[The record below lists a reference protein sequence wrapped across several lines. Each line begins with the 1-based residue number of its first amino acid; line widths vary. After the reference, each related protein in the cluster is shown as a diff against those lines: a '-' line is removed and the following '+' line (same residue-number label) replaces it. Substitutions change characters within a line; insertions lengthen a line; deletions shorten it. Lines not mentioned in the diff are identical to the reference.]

1 MLNAAQ
7 SKAKDA
13 EDLLQQ
19 VQGMPADATP
29 AGDTASERTRHQQA
43 EALAA
48 QLAQH
53 VIAQQVFP
61 VCSSGCCAV
70 ARILTTLRVDAQI
83 HGDRQSCSPDL
94 FMRLNV
100 LFQTSVPALAV
111 AGKWHAS
118 TGVVEVQMSLRA
130 YLVAQKI
137 QRKLCAGVSVCAH
150 FDNLCP
156 CSAACT
162 RLCTS

>member
-48 QLAQH
+48 QLAHH
-53 VIAQQVFP
+53 VIAQQVFS

-70 ARILTTLRVDAQI
+70 ARLLTTLLVDAQMT
-83 HGDRQSCSPDL
+83 DSLTAQTCSC
-94 FMRLNV
+94 
-100 LFQTSVPALAV
+100 A
-111 AGKWHAS
+111 
-118 TGVVEVQMSLRA
+118 
-130 YLVAQKI
+130 
-137 QRKLCAGVSVCAH
+137 
-150 FDNLCP
+150 
-156 CSAACT
+156 
-162 RLCTS
+162 